1 MKAVCP
7 VCDANLKLATD
18 LVESE
23 VFECTECGRKIVVEK
38 MNKSANLILA
48 EAPVVEEDWGE

>member
-7 VCDANLKLATD
+7 ICDANLKLSAD

-23 VFECTECGRKIVVEK
+23 VFECTDCHRKIVVEK
-38 MNKSANLILA
+38 MNKNADLILA